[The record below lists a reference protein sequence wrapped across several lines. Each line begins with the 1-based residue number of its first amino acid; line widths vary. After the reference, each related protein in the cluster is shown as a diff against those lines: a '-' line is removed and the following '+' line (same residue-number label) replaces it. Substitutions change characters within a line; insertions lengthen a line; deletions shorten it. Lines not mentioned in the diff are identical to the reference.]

1 VVLVKK
7 VGFGTIRGWAAS
19 DWWLPRASRISRA
32 KPTKNKGRITGC
44 SGTARAG
51 SGLWRP
57 VAAGASGAGL
67 SVKLPNRIFAVF
79 MPESAPLL
87 LRAAR
92 GEQVER
98 PPVWMMR
105 QAGRY
110 MKVYRDLRDRHPG
123 FRERSE
129 NPDLSYEIS
138 MQPFH
143 AFEPDGVI
151 LFSDILTPLP
161 GMGIDFD
168 IIESKG
174 PIIEPAI
181 RTQAQVNALRPL
193 DPAEALPF
201 VGEVLGR
208 LRSSVGNQAAVLG
221 FVGAPW
227 TLAAYAVEGKSSK
240 TYAVIK
246 AMAFREPALL
256 HQLLGHLADSIATY
270 VRYQI
275 DSGAQVVQLFDSW
288 AGQLSPID
296 YDVFAAPYQKRVIDQ
311 VKATHPDTPLILYIS
326 GSAGVLERM
335 ARTGVDIISLD
346 WTVDM
351 ADGLARLPAHLGVQG
366 NVDPGLLFGTPEG
379 IRERIFD
386 TVLKAS
392 GRRHILNLGH
402 GILPGTP
409 EDNARVFFETGKAV
423 RELMGA
429 AV

>member
-1 VVLVKK
+1 MSNAL
-7 VGFGTIRGWAAS
+7 
-19 DWWLPRASRISRA
+19 
-32 KPTKNKGRITGC
+32 
-44 SGTARAG
+44 
-51 SGLWRP
+51 
-57 VAAGASGAGL
+57 
-67 SVKLPNRIFAVF
+67 
-79 MPESAPLL
+79 PLL

-110 MKVYRDLRDRHPG
+110 MKVYRDLRDRHPS
-123 FRERSE
+123 FRDRSE

-138 MQPFH
+138 MQPFQ
-143 AFEPDGVI
+143 AFQPDGVI

-168 IIESKG
+168 IIESRG
-174 PIIEPAI
+174 PIIDPPI
-181 RTQAQVNALRPL
+181 RSIAQVEALRPL
-193 DPAEALPF
+193 DPASSLAF

-208 LRSSVGNQAAVLG
+208 LRESVGSEAAVLG

-240 TYAVIK
+240 DYAVIK
-246 AMAFREPALL
+246 AMAFREPQLMHRLL
-256 HQLLGHLADSIATY
+256 SHFADSIATY
-270 VRYQI
+270 VNYQI

-296 YDVFAAPYQKRVIDQ
+296 YDTFAAPYQKRVIDQ
-311 VKATHPDTPLILYIS
+311 VRAKHPETPLILYIS

-335 ARTGVDIISLD
+335 AATGVDFISLD
-346 WTVDM
+346 WSVDM
-351 ADGLARLPAHLGVQG
+351 ADGCKRLPHHVGIQG
-366 NVDPGLLFGTPEG
+366 NVDPGLLFGTPEA
-379 IRERIFD
+379 IRHRIID
-386 TVLKAS
+386 TVRKAR

-409 EDNARVFFETGKAV
+409 EENARVFFETGKRV
-423 RELMGA
+423 IELMGT
-429 AV
+429 VG